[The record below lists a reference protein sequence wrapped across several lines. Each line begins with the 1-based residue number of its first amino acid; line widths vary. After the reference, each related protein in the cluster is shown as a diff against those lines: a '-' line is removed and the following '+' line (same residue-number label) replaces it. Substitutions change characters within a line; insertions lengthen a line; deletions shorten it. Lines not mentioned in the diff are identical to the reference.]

1 MFSKVLKI
9 FSDVIF
15 VLSIIF
21 LVVYF
26 ILRFMGI
33 AEIFLVK
40 TGSMED
46 GIHVGDYILIYKK
59 DNYNIGDIVTYEKDG
74 YHVTHRIIKKNG
86 NKIVT
91 KGDANNIEDD
101 EINVRSIVG
110 KVIYSGGYLNF
121 VIDYKYAIAS
131 VLLALYLFSCYFSKK
146 DDGTTEE
153 SFLSEVNIEDNADEN
168 ETILEKNDKEEKK
181 DEKTKHDLSFIC
193 ENDIKQQKKRNK

>member
-33 AEIFLVK
+33 AEINLVK